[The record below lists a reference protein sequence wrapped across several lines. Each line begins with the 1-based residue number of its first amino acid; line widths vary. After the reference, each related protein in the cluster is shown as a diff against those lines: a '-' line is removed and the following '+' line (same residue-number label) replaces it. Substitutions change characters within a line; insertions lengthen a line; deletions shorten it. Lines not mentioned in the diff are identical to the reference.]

1 MSGGD
6 DTIVAVA
13 TAAGR
18 GAVGILRL
26 SGGDAFA
33 IAERLA
39 GTLPAPRQAGSSAPR
54 SSSND
59 VATRRLTHSCVRGV

>member
-26 SGGDAFA
+26 SGGDAFSNKFA
-33 IAERLA
+33 EFIAGL
-39 GTLPAPRQAGSSAPR
+39 SNSAK
-54 SSSND
+54 
-59 VATRRLTHSCVRGV
+59 TIKCGISC